1 MKVLA
6 SESRDKKIQN
16 ILEIPYEDVLKGIEA
31 DQNWHEVVAAYD
43 PKVLVRA
50 YFDIDCAQKE
60 DPLKPALGA
69 LNAVFGCSD
78 ADWAVSC
85 GSREG
90 KFSYHILSTKYCLPL
105 QDLRRLT
112 FKLNAEHAWFDVS
125 AICISMTATHE
136 NLFLRF
142 PNQSK
147 DSINKPAP
155 PMKIL
160 QGDLKDFFVTQVLGL
175 QKFQGQI

>member
-6 SESRDKKIQN
+6 SESHDKQVQN
-16 ILEIPYEDVLKGIEA
+16 ILEIPYEDVLKGIEN
-31 DQNWHEVVAAYD
+31 DQNWHEVIAAHD
-43 PKVLVRA
+43 PKVSVRA
-50 YFDIDCAQKE
+50 YFDVDCAQKE
-60 DPLKPALGA
+60 DPLKIALEV
-69 LNAVFGCSD
+69 LNSEFKCDD
-78 ADWAVSC
+78 ADWAVSS
-85 GSREG
+85 GSRPD
-90 KFSYHILSTKYCLPL
+90 KFSYHILSKKHCLPL

-125 AICISMTATHE
+125 AICISMTASHE

-160 QGDLKDFFVTQVLGL
+160 RGNLKDFFVTQVSGL
-175 QKFQGQI
+175 HNIALKH